1 MGTKVAVKIAEKGL
15 KKGFVANEV
24 GISLSAF
31 SKIISGETKEPKLS
45 VAIKLAR
52 VLDTTVEELWGHL
65 VE

>member
-1 MGTKVAVKIAEKGL
+1 MGTKIAVKIAEKGL
-15 KKGFVANEV
+15 KKGFVANKA

-31 SKIISGETKEPKLS
+31 SKILSGETKEPKLK

-52 VLDTTVEELWGHL
+52 VLETSVEELWGHL